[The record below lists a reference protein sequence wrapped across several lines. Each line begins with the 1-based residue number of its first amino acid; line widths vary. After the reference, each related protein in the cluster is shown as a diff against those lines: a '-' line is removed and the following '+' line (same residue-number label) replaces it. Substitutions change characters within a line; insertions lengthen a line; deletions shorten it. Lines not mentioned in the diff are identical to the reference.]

1 MIMYP
6 NTTIK
11 LFYHL
16 KAIKSSYF
24 FTACLTVLSSVSDLC
39 LKSNWQKHL
48 YLGTSC
54 LDSLFLF
61 NSKYCNRSISVFVIS
76 KNYKPLEILPC
87 LVLRNRRWNRFA
99 LKEALKLLYIISTN
113 TRTFCFS
120 IHSLFILFSYQWS
133 IKWAT
138 TNLQSLITSKR
149 TNFRILSNKH
159 NVFVNC
165 ELFSRQH

>member
-1 MIMYP
+1 MFNCIIICVWSVLE
-6 NTTIK
+6 IK
-11 LFYHL
+11 L
-16 KAIKSSYF
+16 
-24 FTACLTVLSSVSDLC
+24 TE
-39 LKSNWQKHL
+39 
-48 YLGTSC
+48 TSLPWNFLFGNC
-54 LDSLFLF
+54 FSQNRDSLFLF